1 MIRLISE
8 SFASRGLMILFS
20 LIIVF
25 HLLVLVQVIPF
36 QMVWGG
42 RLKSVSE
49 MYTFETVS
57 IALNLLML
65 AVVSVRSGVM
75 SLAVNPR
82 VIQFLLWAMAALFM
96 LNTVGNVFS
105 VNETEKLIFTPITLI
120 LSIFCIRLALVAKQK

>member
-42 RLKSVSE
+42 RLNSVSE

-75 SLAVNPR
+75 SLVVNPR
-82 VIQFLLWAMAALFM
+82 VIQFLLWAMAALFI
-96 LNTVGNVFS
+96 LNTVGNLLS
-105 VNETEKLIFTPITLI
+105 INETEKLIFTPITLI
-120 LSIFCIRLALVAKQK
+120 LSIFSIRLALVAKQK

>member
-8 SFASRGLMILFS
+8 SLASRGLMVLFA
-20 LIIVF
+20 LIILF

-42 RLKSVSE
+42 RLNSVSE

-57 IALNLLML
+57 IALNLVML
-65 AVVSVRSGVM
+65 AVVFVRSGVM

-82 VIQFLLWAMAALFM
+82 VIQVLLWVMAALFI
-96 LNTVGNVFS
+96 LNTLGNLLS
-105 VNETEKLIFTPITLI
+105 INEAEKLIFTPITLM